1 MQIKAV
7 ISRFLEKISGL
18 PRWVRISFRVLS
30 GVFLLIIILYIGL
43 AFYVNTHKEEILASI
58 NQKINENINGK
69 FTAESM
75 EPTFLQG
82 FPRVSLRIKNAVLKD
97 SLWNSHKN
105 TLLQAE
111 DFNVSINVLAFLRG
125 TLEIKKIAINEAKIH
140 LFVAENGY
148 SNTAIFKP
156 KQEKESSG
164 EGSSF
169 AEIKAF
175 ELHNVVFISE
185 NLKGKKLFKFS
196 INDLKGRLD
205 YNSEGWKAAV
215 KLDAS
220 AQSLAFNTVHGSFI
234 KDKTLNG
241 KFDIAYNEEAETIVF
256 DPNDLEIG
264 SDVFNIGGKF
274 NVGKNNSGFSLHIRA
289 DNILWKNASNLLSNN
304 ISRQLN
310 RFDLEKPIDVN
321 CDIIGDLN
329 AEGDPLFLVKAVVK
343 NNRLHIPDGIIDNC
357 SFNGM
362 YTNELVK
369 GKGFNDPNSV
379 VKLMGFK
386 GDYKEIPFVMDSAII
401 NDFSKPI
408 ASGVFKAKFPLE
420 KLNNAVDRNLMVF
433 SKGNADVEFQF
444 KADIVDFEITKPFVS
459 GLVSIKNG
467 DMRYVPRNLAFKNTN
482 VALNFTDKDLFI
494 SNIRLQSGKSIV
506 NMEGSIQN
514 FLNLYYTEPE
524 KLVLNWK
531 VTSPQLYLGEFLGFL
546 DNRKAVKRAPV
557 KTKKG
562 NVNDKLD
569 FLFEK
574 SNVALNVQ
582 IDKFYYNK
590 FTATNTKAAI
600 LLSDSGITIQ
610 NAVVH
615 HADGQVNLSGSV
627 QQGKTKNNFSMKANV
642 SNVAIEKFFYA
653 FNDFDMQSL
662 KSKNLKGYLTTSATI
677 SGTISNEGKLVPN
690 SMNGTV
696 GFALKN
702 GALISFQP
710 VKSAGKFAFPF
721 RDLDNITFSNLK
733 GNFDIS
739 GEKVTIHPMQINS
752 SVLNMDI
759 AGIYSFGKGT
769 NIALDVPLRN
779 PKNDKDI
786 TDKEKLEERR
796 NRGIVL
802 HLLASDGDDGKIK
815 IRLVSKKK
823 RNEEVDLGD
832 KQ

>member
-1 MQIKAV
+1 M
-7 ISRFLEKISGL
+7 
-18 PRWVRISFRVLS
+18 PRWVRISLRVLS
-30 GVFLLIIILYIGL
+30 GIFLLIVITYLGL
-43 AFYVNTHKEEILASI
+43 AFYVNTHKEEILASV
-58 NQKINENINGK
+58 NKKINENINGK
-69 FTAESM
+69 FTAESI

-82 FPRVSLRIKNAVLKD
+82 FPRVSLRIKNVTLKD
-97 SLWNSHKN
+97 SLWDSHKN
-105 TLLQAE
+105 TLLEAE
-111 DFNVSINVLAFLRG
+111 DFNISINILAFLRG
-125 TLEIKKIAINEAKIH
+125 TLEVKKIDINDAKIH
-140 LFVAENGY
+140 LFIAENGY

-156 KQEKESSG
+156 KQEKETTG
-164 EGSSF
+164 ESSSF

-175 ELHNVVFISE
+175 NLHNVIFISE
-185 NLKGKKLFKFS
+185 NLKGKKLFEFS
-196 INDLKGRLD
+196 INELKGRLD
-205 YNSEGWKAAV
+205 YNSKGWEAAV
-215 KLDAS
+215 NLDAS

-241 KFDIAYNEEAETIVF
+241 KLDIVYDEKAETIVF
-256 DPNDLEIG
+256 EPNDLEIG
-264 SDVFNIGGKF
+264 SDNFNIGGKF
-274 NVGKNNSGFSLHIRA
+274 SIGKTKSDFSLHIKA

-369 GKGFNDPNSV
+369 GKGFDDPNSV
-379 VKLMGFK
+379 VKLMNFK
-386 GDYKEIPFVMDSAII
+386 GAYKEIPFVMDSAII

-408 ASGVFKAKFPLE
+408 VSGVFKANFPLE
-420 KLNNAVDRNLMVF
+420 KLNNCVDKDLMAF
-433 SKGNADVEFQF
+433 SKGNANVELHF
-444 KADIVDFEITKPFVS
+444 KADVVDFEITKPFVS
-459 GLVSIKNG
+459 GLVKIDNG
-467 DMRYVPRNLAFKNTN
+467 DMRYVPRNLVFKNTN

-546 DNRKAVKRAPV
+546 ENRKTVKHAPV

-562 NVNDKLD
+562 NGNDKLD

-574 SNVALNVQ
+574 SNVALSVQ

-590 FTATNTKAAI
+590 FTATNTKADL
-600 LLSDSGITIQ
+600 LLSDSGITIR
-610 NAVVH
+610 NAVVN
-615 HADGQVNLSGSV
+615 HAGGQVKLNGSV
-627 QQGKTKNNFSMKANV
+627 QQGKTKNHFSIKANV

-653 FNDFDMQSL
+653 FNDFDMESL
-662 KSKNLKGYLTTSATI
+662 KSKNLKGYLTTAAAI
-677 SGTISNEGKLVPN
+677 SGAISNEGKLIPK
-690 SMNGTV
+690 SMDGMV
-696 GFALKN
+696 GFTLKN
-702 GALISFQP
+702 GALLKFEPI
-710 VKSAGKFAFPF
+710 KSAGKFAFPF
-721 RDLDNITFSNLK
+721 RDLDTITFSNLK
-733 GNFDIS
+733 GNLDIS
-739 GEKVTIHPMQINS
+739 GEKITIHPMQINS
-752 SVLNMDI
+752 SVLNMDV

-779 PKNDKDI
+779 PKNDKGI

-815 IRLVSKKK
+815 IRLVSKKT
-823 RNEEVDLGD
+823 RNEEVDLKSN

>member
-1 MQIKAV
+1 M
-7 ISRFLEKISGL
+7 
-18 PRWVRISFRVLS
+18 
-30 GVFLLIIILYIGL
+30 LIIIMYLGL
-43 AFYVNTHKEEILASI
+43 AFYVNTHKEEILASV

-69 FTAESM
+69 FTAESI

-82 FPRVSLRIKNAVLKD
+82 FPRVSLRIKNVALKD
-97 SLWNSHKN
+97 SLWDSHKN
-105 TLLQAE
+105 TLLEAE
-111 DFNVSINVLAFLRG
+111 DFSVSINVLAFLRG
-125 TLEIKKIAINEAKIH
+125 TLEIKKIDINEAKIH
-140 LFVAENGY
+140 LFIAENGY

-156 KQEKESSG
+156 KQEKETSG
-164 EGSSF
+164 ESSSF

-175 ELHNVVFISE
+175 DLHNVVFISE

-205 YNSEGWKAAV
+205 YNSKGWEAAV
-215 KLDAS
+215 NLDAS

-241 KFDIAYNEEAETIVF
+241 KLDISYDEKEETIVF
-256 DPNDLEIG
+256 EPNDLKIG
-264 SDVFNIGGKF
+264 SDNFNIGGKF
-274 NVGKNNSGFSLHIRA
+274 NIGKTNSDFSLHIKA

-304 ISRQLN
+304 ISKQLN

-321 CDIIGDLN
+321 CDIVGDLN

-357 SFNGM
+357 SFNGT

-369 GKGFNDPNSV
+369 GKGFDDPNSV

-408 ASGVFKAKFPLE
+408 ASGVFKANFPLE
-420 KLNNAVDRNLMVF
+420 KLNNCVDKNLMAF
-433 SKGNADVEFQF
+433 SKGNANVEFHF

-459 GLVSIKNG
+459 GLVKIDNG
-467 DMRYVPRNLAFKNTN
+467 DMRYVPRNLVFKNTN

-546 DNRKAVKRAPV
+546 ENRKAVKPTPA

-562 NVNDKLD
+562 NGNDKLD

-574 SNVALNVQ
+574 SNVALSVQ

-590 FTATNTKAAI
+590 FTATNTKADI
-600 LLSDSGITIQ
+600 LLSDSGIAIQ
-610 NAVVH
+610 NAVVN
-615 HADGQVNLSGSV
+615 HAGGQVKLNGSV
-627 QQGKTKNNFSMKANV
+627 QQGKVRNHFSMKANV

-653 FNDFDMQSL
+653 FNDFDMESL
-662 KSKNLKGYLTTSATI
+662 KSKNLKGYLTTAAAI
-677 SGTISNEGKLVPN
+677 SGTISNEGKLIPK

-696 GFALKN
+696 GFTLKN
-702 GALISFQP
+702 GALLKFEPI
-710 VKSAGKFAFPF
+710 KSAGKFAFPF
-721 RDLDNITFSNLK
+721 RDLDTITFSNLK
-733 GNFDIS
+733 GNLDIN
-739 GEKVTIHPMQINS
+739 GEKITIHPMQINS
-752 SVLNMDI
+752 SVLNMDV

-823 RNEEVDLGD
+823 RNEEVDL
-832 KQ
+832 K

>member
-1 MQIKAV
+1 MQIKATV
-7 ISRFLEKISGL
+7 SRFLKKINGL
-18 PRWVRISFRVLS
+18 PRWVRVSFRVLS
-30 GVFLLIIILYIGL
+30 GVFLLIIIMYIGL
-43 AFYVNTHKEEILASI
+43 ALYVNTHKEEILVSI

-97 SLWNSHKN
+97 SLWDSHKN

-125 TLEIKKIAINEAKIH
+125 TLEIKKIDINDAKIH

-148 SNTAIFKP
+148 SNTAIFKS
-156 KQEKESSG
+156 KEGKKASG
-164 EGSSF
+164 ESSSF

-175 ELHNVVFISE
+175 DLQNVVFISE

-196 INDLKGRLD
+196 INELKGRLD
-205 YNSEGWKAAV
+205 YTSKGWEAAV

-220 AQSLAFNTVHGSFI
+220 AQSLAFSTVHGSFI

-241 KFDIAYNEEAETIVF
+241 KFDIAYDEKAETIVF
-256 DPNDLEIG
+256 EPNDLKIG
-264 SDVFNIGGKF
+264 SDNFNIGGKF
-274 NVGKNNSGFSLHIRA
+274 NIGKTNSDFSLHIKA
-289 DNILWKNASNLLSNN
+289 DNIRWKNASNLLSNN

-310 RFDLEKPIDVN
+310 RFDLEKPIDVG

-401 NDFSKPI
+401 SDFSKPI
-408 ASGVFKAKFPLE
+408 ASGIFKANFPLE
-420 KLNNAVDRNLMVF
+420 KLNNCVDKNLMAF
-433 SKGNADVEFQF
+433 SKGNANVEFQF

-459 GLVSIKNG
+459 GLVKIENG
-467 DMRYVPRNLAFKNTN
+467 DMRYVPRNLVFKNTN

-506 NMEGSIQN
+506 NMEGSIKN

-546 DNRKAVKRAPV
+546 ENRKAVKRTSV

-562 NVNDKLD
+562 NANDKLD

-574 SNVALNVQ
+574 SNVALTVQ

-590 FTATNTKAAI
+590 FTATNTKADL

-610 NAVVH
+610 NAVVN
-615 HADGQVNLSGSV
+615 HAGGQVKLNGSV
-627 QQGKTKNNFSMKANV
+627 QQGKTKNHFSMKANL

-653 FNDFDMQSL
+653 FNDFDMESL
-662 KSKNLKGYLTTSATI
+662 KSKNLKGYLTTSAVI
-677 SGTISNEGKLVPN
+677 SGTISNEGKLVPK

-696 GFALKN
+696 GFTLKK
-702 GALISFQP
+702 GALISFEP
-710 VKSAGKFAFPF
+710 IKSAGKFAFPF
-721 RDLDNITFSNLK
+721 RDLDNIIFSNLK
-733 GNFDIS
+733 GNLDIN

-779 PKNDKDI
+779 PKKDKDI
-786 TDKEKLEERR
+786 TDKEELEERR
-796 NRGIVL
+796 TRGIVI

-815 IRLVSKKK
+815 IRLVSKKR
-823 RNEEVDLGD
+823 RNEEVDLK